1 MTDEQHIIRLIQ
13 SHKELEHFDYSK
25 AVDWAIDLIRQ
36 GKETDNVLMLASF
49 SEPIDRFEIRPY
61 VTNVLNDFGLEELDY
76 KSAVIAETHYHLN
89 EILNDRQIR
98 KNLQSLLQLCLDN
111 DYESGLMNFYL
122 IYHGW
127 YELEEIG
134 VNYYFEGA
142 DLDNIEEVLKKEA
155 RKWIDKYVHGIKDES
170 IEQERAEEKEKTLPT
185 TTAISKRSDSA
196 KRNNNTFKKLWSRLT
211 GKRF

>member
-36 GKETDNVLMLASF
+36 GKETENVLMLASF

-98 KNLQSLLQLCLDN
+98 KNLQSLYQLCVDN

-127 YELEEIG
+127 DELEEIG

-155 RKWIDKYVHGIKDES
+155 RKWIDKYVHGKDDEP
-170 IEQERAEEKEKTLPT
+170 IEQQRTEEKEKTLPT
-185 TTAISKRSDSA
+185 TTAISKRADSA
-196 KRNNNTFKKLWSRLT
+196 KRNDNTLKKLWSRLT
-211 GKRF
+211 GK

>member
-36 GKETDNVLMLASF
+36 GKETDNVLILASF

-61 VTNVLNDFGLEELDY
+61 VTSVLNDFGLEELDY
-76 KSAVIAETHYHLN
+76 NSAVIAETHYHLN

-98 KNLQSLLQLCLDN
+98 KNLQSLYQLCVDN
-111 DYESGLMNFYL
+111 DYESGLLNFYL

-127 YELEEIG
+127 DELEEIG

-142 DLDNIEEVLKKEA
+142 NLDNIEEVLKKEA
-155 RKWIDKYVHGIKDES
+155 RKWIDKYVHGKVDES
-170 IEQERAEEKEKTLPT
+170 IEQQRTEAKEKTLPT
-185 TTAISKRSDSA
+185 TTAISKRADSA
-196 KRNNNTFKKLWSRLT
+196 KRNDNTFKKLWSRLT
-211 GKRF
+211 GK

>member
-1 MTDEQHIIRLIQ
+1 MRDEQHILRLIQ

-25 AVDWAIDLIRQ
+25 AVDWAIDLIRK

-49 SEPIDRFEIRPY
+49 SKPIDRFEISPY
-61 VTNVLNDFGLEELDY
+61 VTNVLQDLGLEELDY

-89 EILNDRQIR
+89 EILNDREIR
-98 KNLQSLLQLCLDN
+98 KNLQYLYQLCIDN

-127 YELEEIG
+127 DELEEIG

-142 DLDNIEEVLKKEA
+142 DLNNIEEELKKEA
-155 RKWIDKYVHGIKDES
+155 TKWIDKYINGKGDEE
-170 IEQERAEEKEKTLPT
+170 IIQKPTEENEKSLPT
-185 TTAISKRSDSA
+185 TMAIPNKGFIA
-196 KRNNNTFKKLWSRLT
+196 KLKSWFS
-211 GKRF
+211 

>member
-1 MTDEQHIIRLIQ
+1 MRDEQHILRLIQ

-25 AVDWAIDLIRQ
+25 AVDWAIDLIRK

-49 SEPIDRFEIRPY
+49 SKPIDRFEISPY
-61 VTNVLNDFGLEELDY
+61 VTNVLQDLGLEELDY

-89 EILNDRQIR
+89 EILNDREIR
-98 KNLQSLLQLCLDN
+98 KNLQYLYQLCIDN

-127 YELEEIG
+127 EELEEIV

-142 DLDNIEEVLKKEA
+142 DLNNIEEELKKEA
-155 RKWIDKYVHGIKDES
+155 TKWIDKYINGKGDEE
-170 IEQERAEEKEKTLPT
+170 IIQKPTEENEKSLPT
-185 TTAISKRSDSA
+185 TMAIPNKGFIA
-196 KRNNNTFKKLWSRLT
+196 KLKSWFS
-211 GKRF
+211 

>member
-76 KSAVIAETHYHLN
+76 KNAVIAETHYHLN

-98 KNLQSLLQLCLDN
+98 KNLQSLYQLCVDN

-127 YELEEIG
+127 DELEEIG

-155 RKWIDKYVHGIKDES
+155 RKWIDKYVNGKKDES
-170 IEQERAEEKEKTLPT
+170 DEKQRMVEKEKTLPT
-185 TTAISKRSDSA
+185 TSGISKRADSP
-196 KRNNNTFKKLWSRLT
+196 KSNDNSLNKILSWLT
-211 GKRF
+211 GK

>member
-1 MTDEQHIIRLIQ
+1 MTNEQHILRLIQ

-36 GKETDNVLMLASF
+36 GKDTDNVLMLASF

-61 VTNVLNDFGLEELDY
+61 VTNVLNELGLEELDY

-89 EILNDRQIR
+89 AILNDREIR
-98 KNLQSLLQLCLDN
+98 TNLQSLYQLCVDN

-127 YELEEIG
+127 DELEEIG

-155 RKWIDKYVHGIKDES
+155 RKWIDKYVHGIEVES
-170 IEQERAEEKEKTLPT
+170 DEQERTEEKEKTLPT
-185 TTAISKRSDSA
+185 TTAISKRADSA
-196 KRNNNTFKKLWSRLT
+196 KRNDKTFKKLWSRLT
-211 GKRF
+211 GK

>member
-25 AVDWAIDLIRQ
+25 AIDWAIDLIRQ

-98 KNLQSLLQLCLDN
+98 KNLQSLYQLCEDN

-127 YELEEIG
+127 DELEEIG

-155 RKWIDKYVHGIKDES
+155 RKWIDKYVHGKDDEP
-170 IEQERAEEKEKTLPT
+170 IEQKRTEEKEKTLPT
-185 TTAISKRSDSA
+185 TTAISKRADSA
-196 KRNNNTFKKLWSRLT
+196 KRNDNTFKKLWSRLT
-211 GKRF
+211 GK

>member
-1 MTDEQHIIRLIQ
+1 MTDEQHIVRLIQ

-25 AVDWAIDLIRQ
+25 AVDWAIDLIQQ
-36 GKETDNVLMLASF
+36 GKETDNILMLASF

-61 VTNVLNDFGLEELDY
+61 VTNVLNDLGLEELDY

-89 EILNDRQIR
+89 EILNDREIR
-98 KNLQSLLQLCLDN
+98 KNLRSLYQLCVDN
-111 DYESGLMNFYL
+111 DYESGLINFYL

-127 YELEEIG
+127 DELEEIG

-155 RKWIDKYVHGIKDES
+155 IKWIDKYVHGKDDEL
-170 IEQERAEEKEKTLPT
+170 IEQQRTEEKEKTLPT
-185 TTAISKRSDSA
+185 TSGISKRAASA
-196 KRNNNTFKKLWSRLT
+196 KSSNKPLNKIWSWLT
-211 GKRF
+211 GN

>member
-36 GKETDNVLMLASF
+36 GKETENVLMLASF

-98 KNLQSLLQLCLDN
+98 KNLQSLYQLCVDN

-127 YELEEIG
+127 DELEEIG

-142 DLDNIEEVLKKEA
+142 DLDSIEEVLKKEA
-155 RKWIDKYVHGIKDES
+155 RKWIDKYVHGIENES
-170 IEQERAEEKEKTLPT
+170 IEQQRTEEKEKTLPT
-185 TTAISKRSDSA
+185 TKAISKRADST
-196 KRNNNTFKKLWSRLT
+196 KR
-211 GKRF
+211 

>member
-1 MTDEQHIIRLIQ
+1 MTDEQHILRLIQ

-49 SEPIDRFEIRPY
+49 SEPIGRFEISPY

-76 KSAVIAETHYHLN
+76 KSAMIAKTHYHLN
-89 EILNDRQIR
+89 EILNDREIR
-98 KNLQSLLQLCLDN
+98 KNLQSLYQFCVDN
-111 DYESGLMNFYL
+111 DYELGLMTFYL

-127 YELEEIG
+127 DELEEIG

-155 RKWIDKYVHGIKDES
+155 RKWIDKYVHGIEDES
-170 IEQERAEEKEKTLPT
+170 IDQQRTEEKEKTLPT
-185 TTAISKRSDSA
+185 TTAISKRADSA
-196 KRNNNTFKKLWSRLT
+196 KRKNNAINKLWSWLT
-211 GKRF
+211 EK

>member
-1 MTDEQHIIRLIQ
+1 MTDEQHIVRLIQ

-36 GKETDNVLMLASF
+36 GKETDNILMLASF

-61 VTNVLNDFGLEELDY
+61 VTNVLNDLGLEELDY

-89 EILNDRQIR
+89 EILNDREIR
-98 KNLQSLLQLCLDN
+98 KNLRSLYQLCVDN
-111 DYESGLMNFYL
+111 DYESGLINFYL

-127 YELEEIG
+127 DELEEIG

-155 RKWIDKYVHGIKDES
+155 IKWIDKYVHGKDDEL
-170 IEQERAEEKEKTLPT
+170 IEQQRTEEKEKTLPT
-185 TTAISKRSDSA
+185 TSGISKRAASA
-196 KRNNNTFKKLWSRLT
+196 KSSNKPLNKIWSWLT
-211 GKRF
+211 GN

>member
-1 MTDEQHIIRLIQ
+1 MTDEKHILRLIQ
-13 SHKELEHFDYSK
+13 SHKQLEHFDYSK

-49 SEPIDRFEIRPY
+49 SEPIDRFEISPY

-76 KSAVIAETHYHLN
+76 KSAVIAVTHYHLN

-98 KNLQSLLQLCLDN
+98 KNLQSLYQLCVEN

-127 YELEEIG
+127 DELEEIG

-142 DLDNIEEVLKKEA
+142 DLDNIEEVLKKES
-155 RKWIDKYVHGIKDES
+155 RKWIDKYVHGIENES
-170 IEQERAEEKEKTLPT
+170 IEQKRTEEKEKTLPT
-185 TTAISKRSDSA
+185 TSGISKRADSA
-196 KRNNNTFKKLWSRLT
+196 KSNDNPLNKIWSWLT
-211 GKRF
+211 GN

>member
-1 MTDEQHIIRLIQ
+1 MKDEQHILRLIQ

-25 AVDWAIDLIRQ
+25 AIDWAIDLIRQ

-49 SEPIDRFEIRPY
+49 SKPIDRFEISPY
-61 VTNVLNDFGLEELDY
+61 VTNVLNDLGLEELDY
-76 KSAVIAETHYHLN
+76 KSAVIAEMHYHLN
-89 EILNDRQIR
+89 EILNDREIR
-98 KNLQSLLQLCLDN
+98 KNLQSLYQLCVDN

-127 YELEEIG
+127 DELEEIG

-170 IEQERAEEKEKTLPT
+170 IEQERAEEKEKTLHT
-185 TTAISKRSDSA
+185 TKDINKRSGSA
-196 KRNNNTFKKLWSRLT
+196 KRNNNTFKKLWSRLI
-211 GKRF
+211 GK

>member
-1 MTDEQHIIRLIQ
+1 MTDEQHIVRLIQ
-13 SHKELEHFDYSK
+13 SHKELENFDYSK

-49 SEPIDRFEIRPY
+49 SKPIDRFEISPY
-61 VTNVLNDFGLEELDY
+61 VTNVLNDLGLEELDY

-98 KNLQSLLQLCLDN
+98 KNLQSLYQLCVDN

-127 YELEEIG
+127 DELEEIG
-134 VNYYFEGA
+134 VNFYFDGA

-155 RKWIDKYVHGIKDES
+155 IKWIDKYIHGKENES
-170 IEQERAEEKEKTLPT
+170 IVQKRTEEKEKTLPT
-185 TTAISKRSDSA
+185 TMAITNKGFIA
-196 KRNNNTFKKLWSRLT
+196 KLKSWFS
-211 GKRF
+211 

>member
-1 MTDEQHIIRLIQ
+1 MTDEQHILRLIQ

-49 SEPIDRFEIRPY
+49 SEPIDRFEIRPF

-98 KNLQSLLQLCLDN
+98 KNLQSLYQLCVDN

-127 YELEEIG
+127 DELEEIG
-134 VNYYFEGA
+134 VNNYFDGA

-155 RKWIDKYVHGIKDES
+155 RKWIDKYVHGIEDES
-170 IEQERAEEKEKTLPT
+170 IEQKRTEEKEKTLPT
-185 TTAISKRSDSA
+185 TTAISKRADSA
-196 KRNNNTFKKLWSRLT
+196 KRKDNTFKKLWSRLT
-211 GKRF
+211 GK

>member
-1 MTDEQHIIRLIQ
+1 MTDEQHILRLIQ

-61 VTNVLNDFGLEELDY
+61 VTNVLNDFRLEELDY
-76 KSAVIAETHYHLN
+76 KSAVIAKTHYNLN

-98 KNLQSLLQLCLDN
+98 KNLQSLYQLCVDN
-111 DYESGLMNFYL
+111 NYESGLMNFYL
-122 IYHGW
+122 IYYGW
-127 YELEEIG
+127 DELEEIG

-142 DLDNIEEVLKKEA
+142 DLDNIEEILKKEA
-155 RKWIDKYVHGIKDES
+155 RKWIDKYVNGKEDEEIK
-170 IEQERAEEKEKTLPT
+170 QKPTTKKERTLPT
-185 TTAISKRSDSA
+185 RSAVSKRVDSV
-196 KRNNNTFKKLWSRLT
+196 KSNGNPFKKLWSWLT
-211 GKRF
+211 GKE